1 MKPTF
6 GKRSKLRSKL
16 FCETLLSWQVYIFA
30 PSTREVILFLSNQA
44 LFNSALYRRDYNLWR
59 KIHSRYEVKWKRI
72 KFLWHQKYGQKQLAR
87 LGFAW
92 IFFFFFCPLLRWGFI
107 NHLILEERLM
117 PWDLWVNVCTGNRWT
132 QGGSRDL
139 EEDSRENLSSE
150 SGHYL
155 V

>member
-1 MKPTF
+1 MKSTF

-30 PSTREVILFLSNQA
+30 LSTREVILFLSNQA

-72 KFLWHQKYGQKQLAR
+72 KFLWHQKYGQKQLER

-92 IFFFFFCPLLRWGFI
+92 IFFFFFVHCLG
-107 NHLILEERLM
+107 
-117 PWDLWVNVCTGNRWT
+117 
-132 QGGSRDL
+132 
-139 EEDSRENLSSE
+139 EDSSTISSQRKGWCLEIYEWMFVPGTDGLREGVGTWRKTPGKIS
-150 SGHYL
+150 L
-155 V
+155 VNQDTT